1 MAYIHPDYDIEPD
14 LPEDFCQYLSL
25 LLLRRTPADVFTD
38 EVWDE
43 INAARRA
50 KEGGDKKL
58 PGGCPKCRGDY
69 AFQFAT
75 ADSQWFKC
83 LVQGC
88 RFEFEVRVPA

>member
-1 MAYIHPDYDIEPD
+1 MAYINPDYDIEPD
-14 LPEDFCQYLSL
+14 LPKDFCD
-25 LLLRRTPADVFTD
+25 AFTD

-43 INAARRA
+43 INAARKA
-50 KEGGDKKL
+50 KGGDKRL

-75 ADSQWFKC
+75 ADSQWFQC
-83 LVQGC
+83 IVPGC